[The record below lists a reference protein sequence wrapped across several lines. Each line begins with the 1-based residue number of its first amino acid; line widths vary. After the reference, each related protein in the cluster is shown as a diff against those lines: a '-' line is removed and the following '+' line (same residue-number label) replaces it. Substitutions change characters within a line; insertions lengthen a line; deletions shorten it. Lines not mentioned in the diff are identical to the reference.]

1 MTSDGGLEVTGLE
14 NPNGFT
20 QNTNP
25 DQPPMAPEQ
34 QYQMPP
40 DTDTV
45 GFTTRHLVE
54 YDSCIASVN
63 NPNYG
68 NDPIHIRS
76 HNPGAGTVS
85 FDVFQ
90 VYKASEISWVAVD
103 YIDSTG
109 SENCRKVN
117 SIDHVFDER
126 MKDFTAQCDAN
137 GQAEVWIHIHD
148 GSKAIG
154 QADMVCNKKKD
165 PICPI
170 PDHTD
175 MIPARCEPSQDIEAN
190 NKCHFRYVIDCNAV
204 FASTAGRRRLQS
216 IEGPGP
222 GPGLQRPGGPLPPAI
237 VTPVETE
244 KGRVLVKE
252 GLPLFGAS
260 VFKECTHRR
269 TKRADGQVIYNN
281 FKFGNGIQ
289 NAGLEANGNER
300 GLRGPRRSHN
310 LEVIDIQG

>member
-1 MTSDGGLEVTGLE
+1 
-14 NPNGFT
+14 
-20 QNTNP
+20 
-25 DQPPMAPEQ
+25 MAPDQ

-40 DTDTV
+40 ETDTV
-45 GFTTRHLVE
+45 GFTTRQLVE
-54 YDSCIASVN
+54 YDSCIASAN
-63 NPNYG
+63 DPTYG
-68 NDPIHIRS
+68 DDPIHVRS
-76 HNPGAGTVS
+76 YNAAGSGTVT

-90 VYKASEISWVAVD
+90 VYKESEIGWVAVD

-109 SENCRKVN
+109 TETCRKVD
-117 SIDHVFDER
+117 SIAHVFDER
-126 MKDFTAQCDAN
+126 MKGFTAQCVN

-148 GSKAIG
+148 GSKSIG
-154 QADMVCNKKKD
+154 QADMVCKKNKD

-175 MIPARCEPSQDIEAN
+175 MIPARCNPSQNIMAN

-204 FASTAGRRRLQS
+204 FASAGRRRLQS

-222 GPGLQRPGGPLPPAI
+222 GLGPGLQLQPGGPSPPAI

-252 GLPLFGAS
+252 GLPLFGSS

-269 TKRADGQVIYNN
+269 TKRADGKVIYNN
-281 FKFGNGIQ
+281 YKFGNGIQ
-289 NAGLEANGNER
+289 NAGLNLDGGGANGNER
-300 GLRGPRRSHN
+300 GLRGQVRGQNHN
-310 LEVIDIQG
+310 LEVIDI